1 MPPIKKTVTKKKEKP
16 IKKLPVITGTNNILN
31 LQKRKELQ
39 LRLEKLVKQTAKETK
54 KIEPN
59 KGVIFTID
67 LSKAKP
73 GFCIGTDQGEILK
86 CFSIPG
92 NGKYKAKVILK
103 AIEEILDEFNPEL
116 IIFEE
121 VFQRFIKAASKLLIY
136 KGLVYNVF
144 LRHDIPT
151 YELSNRTA
159 KALFGVKTK
168 EEVFAKVTSYLNL
181 KLDFEEFNDEV
192 DAILLYMVFLDS
204 RYTNLKLI
212 D

>member
-1 MPPIKKTVTKKKEKP
+1 M
-16 IKKLPVITGTNNILN
+16 
-31 LQKRKELQ
+31 
-39 LRLEKLVKQTAKETK
+39 KQTAKETK

-73 GFCIGTDQGEILK
+73 GFCIGTDKGEILK

-144 LRHDIPT
+144 LRKDIPT

-159 KALFGVKTK
+159 KALFDVKTK
-168 EEVFAKVTSYLNL
+168 EAAFEKVTAYLKI
-181 KLDFEEFNDEV
+181 KLNFEEFNDEV
-192 DAILLYMVFLDS
+192 DAILLYMTYLDS
-204 RYTNLKLI
+204 KLTHLKLI

>member
-1 MPPIKKTVTKKKEKP
+1 M
-16 IKKLPVITGTNNILN
+16 
-31 LQKRKELQ
+31 
-39 LRLEKLVKQTAKETK
+39 KQTAKETK

-136 KGLVYNVF
+136 KGLLYNVF
-144 LRHDIPT
+144 LRKDIPT

-159 KALFGVKTK
+159 KALFDVKTK
-168 EEVFAKVTSYLNL
+168 EAAFEKVTAYLKI
-181 KLDFEEFNDEV
+181 KLNFEEFNDEV
-192 DAILLYMVFLDS
+192 DAILLYMTYLDS
-204 RYTNLKLI
+204 KLTHLKLI

>member
-1 MPPIKKTVTKKKEKP
+1 MKTKK
-16 IKKLPVITGTNNILN
+16 VIEV
-31 LQKRKELQ
+31 RS
-39 LRLEKLVKQTAKETK
+39 
-54 KIEPN
+54 
-59 KGVIFTID
+59 GVILAID
-67 LSKAKP
+67 LSKKKP
-73 GFCIGTDQGEILK
+73 GFCIGDDKGKILK
-86 CFSIPG
+86 CFSLPG
-92 NGKYKAKVILK
+92 EGKYKAKVILK
-103 AIEEILDEFNPEL
+103 AVEEILEEFKPEL
-116 IIFEE
+116 VIFEE

-159 KALFGVKTK
+159 KALFDVKTK
-168 EEVFAKVTSYLNL
+168 EEVFAKITSYLNL

>member
-1 MPPIKKTVTKKKEKP
+1 MKTKKVTE
-16 IKKLPVITGTNNILN
+16 V
-31 LQKRKELQ
+31 RS
-39 LRLEKLVKQTAKETK
+39 
-54 KIEPN
+54 
-59 KGVIFTID
+59 GVILAID
-67 LSKAKP
+67 LSKKKP
-73 GFCIGTDQGEILK
+73 GFCIGDDKGKILK
-86 CFSIPG
+86 CFSLPG
-92 NGKYKAKVILK
+92 EGKYKAKIILK
-103 AIEEILDEFNPEL
+103 VVEEILEEFKPKL
-116 IIFEE
+116 VIFEE

>member
-1 MPPIKKTVTKKKEKP
+1 MKLNLKEKKETIVKP
-16 IKKLPVITGTNNILN
+16 
-31 LQKRKELQ
+31 
-39 LRLEKLVKQTAKETK
+39 
-54 KIEPN
+54 
-59 KGVIFTID
+59 GVILTID
-67 LSKAKP
+67 LSKQKP
-73 GFCIGTDQGEILK
+73 GFCIGTDKGEILK

-92 NGKYKAKVILK
+92 NGKHKAKVILQ

-144 LRHDIPT
+144 LHKELPT

-168 EEVFAKVTSYLNL
+168 EAVFAKVTEYLNL
-181 KLDFEEFNDEV
+181 TLDFEEFNDEV
-192 DAILLYMVFLDS
+192 DAILLYMTYLDS
-204 RYTNLKLI
+204 KLTHLKLI